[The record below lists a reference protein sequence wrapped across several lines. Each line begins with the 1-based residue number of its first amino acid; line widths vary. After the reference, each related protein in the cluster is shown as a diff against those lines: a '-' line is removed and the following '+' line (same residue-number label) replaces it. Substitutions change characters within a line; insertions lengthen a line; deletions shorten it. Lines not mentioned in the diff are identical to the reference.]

1 MKVNRQSNGEVWKG
15 TTRKHGGSSLF
26 QTRLMVKTLVVEN
39 CGRMT
44 MAMNGCGKI
53 SVGAE
58 VLGQRMRAETP
69 DTPKERGGHQGQG
82 HRPRKARTI
91 TTISVIPTES
101 QFQKYC
107 GTRGAWRHKRADCY
121 CGKARN
127 TAAVTDTSMS
137 GTPTGNPVT
146 AGTVGVVDRDRRW
159 VTTVA
164 P

>member
-1 MKVNRQSNGEVWKG
+1 
-15 TTRKHGGSSLF
+15 
-26 QTRLMVKTLVVEN
+26 
-39 CGRMT
+39 MT

-164 P
+164 RDVRILNRNVSSSGHWSCWILVAMNTLHAELRIGLACSV